1 MFDFAVILLA
11 CVVLVWR
18 AVQAYK
24 TGEGCE
30 TTRRLGGGGGGGA
43 MLFRTSFA
51 RQDRHSTQASLFC
64 KVVLDFCFM

>member
-1 MFDFAVILLA
+1 MCLIFPVILLA

-24 TGEGCE
+24 AGEGCE
-30 TTRRLGGGGGGGA
+30 TTRRCDVRA
-43 MLFRTSFA
+43 SFA